1 MTLLGDEW
9 GSSKGCLS
17 TRLNRELAKHL
28 ARQPDVEVTLLLP
41 HYSEREREEA
51 DDCRISLATPEP
63 MLGFDSIRGLSFPK
77 EDHGMDVV
85 IGHGRKLGV
94 PAHVIAK
101 QCKCRR
107 VHIVHN
113 ASEELPMFKE
123 GKTAILKGEEKHR
136 TEIEL
141 CKEADVVVAIGPK
154 LKEAVS
160 ANLRWY
166 GRDEDVIDITPGIF
180 WEFAKL
186 QQASLQ
192 EKEQFRIFVFGRG
205 DSEDFK
211 LKGCDIAAEAVAGLN
226 DKSYLLIFNGAPKG
240 KEEEVKNRLLECG
253 IPSSQLIVRGFVESR
268 DSLTRFFCEADLAV
282 MPSRTEG
289 FGLTALEALSAG
301 LPILVSEN
309 SGLGKAIKSIPFGRF
324 FLVDSDNAEEWG
336 KAISRVRQT
345 PREIR
350 LKEACFLRE
359 AYDKKYKWETQCEK
373 LVKEM
378 RAPFLIH
385 SGSSFEQPMSHL
397 DAGEEN
403 DTTEVE
409 AEANVE
415 VVSAQGTESG
425 LQGVTTEESEV
436 AGIAVEEGRGTGFHG
451 GSNEQ
456 VELESENET
465 ETESENDA
473 ERHEEDLEVHE
484 QVTELA
490 GEKAEEAESHG
501 GSEEESEEESD
512 DGTET
517 QGVDREEQNDTEE
530 ESR

>member
-9 GSSKGCLS
+9 GSSKSGLS
-17 TRLNRELAKHL
+17 TLNRELAKHL
-28 ARQPDVEVTLLLP
+28 AQQPDVEVTVLLP
-41 HYSEREREEA
+41 QYSEREKQEA
-51 DDCRISLATPEP
+51 DDCRVSLATPEP
-63 MLGFDSIRGLSFPK
+63 MTGFDSIRGLSFTR
-77 EDHGMDVV
+77 EDHDIDVV
-85 IGHGRKLGV
+85 IGHGQKLGA

-107 VHIVHN
+107 VHIVLN
-113 ASEELPMFKE
+113 ASEELAMFKE
-123 GKTAILKGEEKHR
+123 GKTAIPKVEEKHR

-141 CKEADVVVAIGPK
+141 CKEADVVLAIGPK

-160 ANLRWY
+160 ADLRLY
-166 GRDEDVIDITPGIF
+166 GRDEDVINITPGIF
-180 WEFAKL
+180 WEFANL
-186 QQASLQ
+186 EQASQ
-192 EKEQFRIFVFGRG
+192 EREQFRIFMFGRG
-205 DSEDFK
+205 DSEDFT
-211 LKGCDIAAEAVAGLN
+211 LKGYDIAAEAVAGLK
-226 DKSYLLIFNGAPKG
+226 DKSYLLQFVGAPNG
-240 KEEEVKNRLLECG
+240 KEKEVTNEFLKCG
-253 IPSSQLIVRGFVESR
+253 IPSSQLIVRGFIESR
-268 DSLTRFFCEADLAV
+268 NALKRFFCEADLAV

-350 LKEACFLRE
+350 LKEAWFLRE

-373 LVKEM
+373 LVKKM
-378 RAPFLIH
+378 RASFLIH

-415 VVSAQGTESG
+415 VVFAQGTEFG
-425 LQGVTTEESEV
+425 LQGATTEESEM
-436 AGIAVEEGRGTGFHG
+436 AGVAVEEGKGVGSHG
-451 GSNEQ
+451 GSDEQ
-456 VELESENET
+456 VDLESENET
-465 ETESENDA
+465 ETESEDDA
-473 ERHEEDLEVHE
+473 EGEKEDLKVHE
-484 QVTELA
+484 KVTELA
-490 GEKAEEAESHG
+490 GEEAMEAEFHG
-501 GSEEESEEESD
+501 GLEEESEEESD

-517 QGVDREEQNDTEE
+517 QGVDKEGPNDNGE